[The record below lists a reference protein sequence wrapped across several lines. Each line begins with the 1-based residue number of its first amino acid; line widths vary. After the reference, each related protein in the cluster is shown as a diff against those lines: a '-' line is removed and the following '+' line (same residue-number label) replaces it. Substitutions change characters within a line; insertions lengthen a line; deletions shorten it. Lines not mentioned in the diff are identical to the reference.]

1 MSVASRTP
9 FDHPSVSGLAAAT
22 PRNKHHSHK
31 SHEQNLGQ
39 GFKLAYQKVTLDID
53 LAENSINGETELTIL
68 PLEQSLKEI
77 KLDCRN
83 IQIKSVSINGRDCQF
98 LYNDFSQNNEYMNDT
113 ENPILKD
120 YTYNPH
126 FDSNSENISINQHHL
141 YRGKF
146 YPLYTDMNIS
156 NEKLLNEKPETR
168 LKDSSNVLN
177 LENTKELIIPIPDGI
192 SLKSYDPSSVAPPGS
207 TRPPFSPL
215 TINTARSNNT
225 PVGTTTNMATSSLY
239 SDKVYTPLNFKITYT
254 IKNPK
259 NGILFYG
266 GKHTNIPKNRWFC
279 YTVNNDF
286 NCSASSWVP
295 CVDNFYEK
303 PAWDINIVVPKTIAD
318 IGEEKIIGTKK
329 AELALKKLHAKLNAT
344 KDDDDDDNNNN
355 GDSINEVKDNNLND
369 DDNDNDENIDE
380 SIPIVVAVPDLV
392 SSKELPHNMDIGKKL
407 VNFQFYNPVSP
418 QHIGFAVGAFEKCP
432 IMEADPETGKLVSSK
447 DTLNK
452 VNYDPTDFSVN
463 DVDVASTNKVPT
475 MFYYLPGDKDRVI
488 NSTIFL
494 YRALEFYAKE
504 FGSFPFNSYTMVFLD
519 DVPCESTLG
528 FAGLTIVNSKLLY
541 SPQSIEPIF
550 NTTESLS
557 IALAEQYLGINVL
570 PKSLNDI
577 WCTIGLSRFMAGQFL
592 KKLYGWNSYKFQI
605 KERSELVCELDVGR
619 RPLANQFFRFP
630 VNSDQDFDFIKLKA
644 PLVLFILDRRMT
656 KTDKSFGLSRVIPKI
671 FLQAMSGDLYNGNC
685 LSTSHFQHVCEKV
698 AHNKLEQF
706 FENWVFNTGTPVFRV
721 TQRFNKKRM
730 FVEMSIRQVQKSDQ
744 SDSSA
749 TDMETSDLN
758 RMNIRNSYQKE
769 NFIDEASSVLA
780 DENDYKSQPV
790 FTGPITIR
798 IHEADGTPYEHIV
811 DIKDSFTRLD
821 IQYNTKYRRTKRTR
835 RDGTEANE
843 NEEKNGE
850 SLTANNTANKDTK
863 ESNLG
868 GRLGDVLMS
877 AKDVENWKIVESEPK
892 EDETINDAF
901 EWIRVDADFEWL
913 CKVYIN
919 QPDYMFES
927 QLYQDRDV
935 EAQYDSIKFF
945 SDSLRPSQYYSTILL
960 RTLMDK
966 RYYYGIRM
974 EAAKGLA
981 ILSKEESGHLGL
993 RYLLQAFKFF
1003 YCYYGEK
1010 INLSFNLYD
1019 PIEYLPLPNDFTSI
1033 PEYFLKKCLIE
1044 SLSKIKN
1051 KTGDTPKELKRVLI
1065 NLLKYNDNS
1074 NNQFSDVDYVSCI
1087 INSIS
1092 NLLVNYG
1099 KPIPT
1104 PEELISEPDE
1114 NTKLLRECH
1123 VELDRCL
1130 KMDGWLSESDHE
1142 ITRAVLKEKIRLA
1155 SLGLISITFQDFLKY
1170 TTVDNNYETR
1180 LLAFEGLLCLGGLK
1194 NAAILNLF
1202 FTVIKIEPSTFF
1214 KYSLLRV
1221 FSKCIGI
1228 AAMEGTPSVLD
1239 DDEFIRQ
1246 YAGTNTNNV
1255 FANGGSGVIS
1265 VSNGSVGNGAGIE
1278 GDRATSNIGSAII
1291 VEESTSKGSMESR
1304 RDRIARSTIK
1314 GAIALLRRDY
1324 SIGIGLKNELWSA
1337 LHSCLFSINSRRNFL
1352 DITALLYE
1360 SRDSFI
1366 VKLDNPTDKK
1376 LIVKV
1381 DKELQPVPSIEEIS
1395 NNINELE
1402 GKIVVTVKRQGRLKI
1417 QLPTIK
1423 TKLVLSTNMNS
1434 NTTGNKTVLK
1444 LRQPAEPKSDS
1455 LNNGSLS
1462 RSSSSTRLH
1471 LTTSSSSASLLSSSS
1486 LTTAGTNVSN
1496 SASLVPGNGDS
1507 SSASGDL
1514 KVKTESL
1521 EVNIP
1526 AAGKKSTGVTSSSLK
1541 FTLLDN
1547 KKNGSKKTSSAREKH
1562 KIKLEDTPIADPFT
1576 IPIDREIVKINQTK
1590 SKFLITLNFSDKSLL
1605 KNEPYKP
1612 SNIYKSAKV
1621 KSEIIRKRVNSPL
1634 RYVRLNIFEKK
1645 VTISSESL
1653 FENDKSGTQ
1662 QPSAANA
1669 NTRDNHSSKSYPITL
1684 KVSSKNLR
1692 MLESIRESS
1701 LRAKGASNKVIL
1713 NTRGVNKSSAGSAS
1727 TRRGH
1732 IHGNLNSTPSSP
1744 SSSSSS
1750 PNRMPSLSHSPSPVP
1765 SLNAKLDSV
1774 PPKQS
1779 LPKISFKRKVSPV
1792 ADLSENISNEPNRKR
1807 KTINLSLNGSKVTS
1821 SEPSLE
1827 GRPRVKLST
1836 KDHSK
1841 SSSDSDYMSSQDKKK
1856 KGNSSSA
1863 PKIKL
1868 KLK

>member
-39 GFKLAYQKVTLDID
+39 GFKIAYQKVTLDID

-98 LYNDFSQNNEYMNDT
+98 LYNDFFQNNEYMNDT

-120 YTYNPH
+120 YSYNPY

-146 YPLYTDMNIS
+146 YPLYADMNTS
-156 NEKLLNEKPETR
+156 NEKLIGEKPETK
-168 LKDSSNVLN
+168 LKDSSNILN

-215 TINTARSNNT
+215 NINTARSNNT
-225 PVGTTTNMATSSLY
+225 PIGTTTNMATSSLY
-239 SDKVYTPLNFKITYT
+239 SDKVYTPMNFKITYT
-254 IKNPK
+254 VKNPK

-279 YTVNNDF
+279 YTVNNDL

-329 AELALKKLHAKLNAT
+329 AELALKKLHATLNAT
-344 KDDDDDDNNNN
+344 KDDDDDDNNNSNSNNN
-355 GDSINEVKDNNLND
+355 GDSRNEVKDNNSND
-369 DDNDNDENIDE
+369 DDNDNDEEIDE

-407 VNFQFYNPVSP
+407 INFQFYNPVSP

-432 IMEADPETGKLVSSK
+432 IMEADQETGKLVASK

-452 VNYDPTDFSVN
+452 VNYDPTDFSAN
-463 DVDVASTNKVPT
+463 DVDVTSTNKVPT

-504 FGSFPFNSYTMVFLD
+504 FGSFPFISYTMVFLD

-528 FAGLTIVNSKLLY
+528 FAGMTIVNSKLLY
-541 SPQSIEPIF
+541 PPQSIEPIF

-706 FENWVFNTGTPVFRV
+706 FDNWVFNTGTPVFRV

-744 SDSSA
+744 LDSA
-749 TDMETSDLN
+749 VTDMETSDLN
-758 RMNIRNSYQKE
+758 RMNIRNNYQKE

-821 IQYNTKYRRTKRTR
+821 IQYNTKYRRTKRIR
-835 RDGTEANE
+835 KDGTEANE
-843 NEEKNGE
+843 NDEKNSE
-850 SLTANNTANKDTK
+850 SLTANNTNKDVRD
-863 ESNLG
+863 SNLG
-868 GRLGDVLMS
+868 GRLGDVLLS
-877 AKDVENWKIVESEPK
+877 AKDIENWKIVESEPK

-1010 INLSFNLYD
+1010 INHSFNLYD

-1074 NNQFSDVDYVSCI
+1074 NNQFSDVDYISCLI
-1087 INSIS
+1087 TSIS

-1130 KMDGWLSESDHE
+1130 KMDGWLSESNHE

-1155 SLGLISITFQDFLKY
+1155 SLGLISITFPDFLKY

-1180 LLAFEGLLCLGGLK
+1180 LLAFEGLLSLGGLK
-1194 NAAILNLF
+1194 NSSILNLF
-1202 FTVIKIEPSTFF
+1202 FTVIKIESSTYF
-1214 KYSLLRV
+1214 KYSLLQV
-1221 FSKCIGI
+1221 FNKCIGI

-1246 YAGTNTNNV
+1246 YGANNISSG
-1255 FANGGSGVIS
+1255 FANGSGSGVIS
-1265 VSNGSVGNGAGIE
+1265 VSNGIAGNGAGTE
-1278 GDRATSNIGSAII
+1278 GDNATSNIGSAII
-1291 VEESTSKGSMESR
+1291 VEESASKGSMESR

-1324 SIGIGLKNELWSA
+1324 SIGVGLKNELWSA
-1337 LHSCLFSINSRRNFL
+1337 LHSCLFSINSRRNFM

-1366 VKLDNPTDKK
+1366 VKLASPTDKK

-1395 NNINELE
+1395 NNINEME
-1402 GKIVVTVKRQGRLKI
+1402 GKIVVTIKRQGRLKI

-1423 TKLVLSTNMNS
+1423 TKLVLSTNMNP
-1434 NTTGNKTVLK
+1434 NTTVNKTVLK
-1444 LRQPAEPKSDS
+1444 LRQPAEPKSDH
-1455 LNNGSLS
+1455 LNGGSLS
-1462 RSSSSTRLH
+1462 RSTSSTRLH
-1471 LTTSSSSASLLSSSS
+1471 LTSSSSSSSLLSSSG
-1486 LTTAGTNVSN
+1486 LTASGANGNNLST
-1496 SASLVPGNGDS
+1496 SASGNGDAS
-1507 SSASGDL
+1507 TDSADL

-1521 EVNIP
+1521 EASIP
-1526 AAGKKSTGVTSSSLK
+1526 AAGKRATGVTPSSLK

-1547 KKNGSKKTSSAREKH
+1547 KRNAFKKAFSAKEKT
-1562 KIKLEDTPIADPFT
+1562 KIKLEDTHAGDPFI
-1576 IPIDREIVKINQTK
+1576 IPVDREIVKINQTK
-1590 SKFLITLNFSDKSLL
+1590 SKFLITLNFSDKSLF
-1605 KNEPYKP
+1605 KNGKYRP
-1612 SNIYKSAKV
+1612 SNAYKSSKV

-1634 RYVRLNIFEKK
+1634 RYVRFNIVEKK
-1645 VTISSESL
+1645 VTVSSESL
-1653 FENDKSGTQ
+1653 FDTEKNTSR
-1662 QPSAANA
+1662 SSSANA
-1669 NTRDNHSSKSYPITL
+1669 TTRDNSTSKSYPITL

-1701 LRAKGASNKVIL
+1701 LRAKGASSKVTL
-1713 NTRGVNKSSAGSAS
+1713 NTKVGNKSSSGSAS

-1732 IHGNLNSTPSSP
+1732 IHGSLNSTPSSP
-1744 SSSSSS
+1744 SSMSSS
-1750 PNRMPSLSHSPSPVP
+1750 PNRMPSLSLSPSPVP
-1765 SLNAKLDSV
+1765 DLNAKLDSAL
-1774 PPKQS
+1774 PKQS

-1807 KTINLSLNGSKVTS
+1807 KTINLSLN
-1821 SEPSLE
+1821 SLP

-1836 KDHSK
+1836 KDLSK
-1841 SSSDSDYMSSQDKKK
+1841 SSSDSDSISSQDKKK
-1856 KGNSSSA
+1856 NGNSSSA

-1868 KLK
+1868 RLK